1 MALKDFHGIHIPAF
15 GIHIPAVGAPEQD
28 AVDAVRIG
36 MLVRSCRRCVRCD
49 SQPLDLTHQCQFYT
63 AD

>member
-49 SQPLDLTHQCQFYT
+49 SQLVRLDASVPILYC
-63 AD
+63 